1 MPADVRVGPAGWSYE
16 DWKGIVY
23 PAPRPDGFHEASFL
37 AQYFPVI
44 EINTSFYRPLRP
56 ELARVWTKKLQSHG
70 GFQFTA
76 KLYRGFTHDR
86 HFDRADVRQF
96 CEGLAPL
103 ADAGMLG
110 CVLMQFPWSF
120 RFSRENRDLVVK
132 LSEAFGQYPLAAEM
146 RHSGWNNPE
155 ALRLF
160 EDHQISFCNIDQP
173 QLHHC
178 LPPTEHVTSAIGYVR
193 LHGRNNQ
200 EWFQF
205 GDDEPRP
212 GGLKPVEARYNYLY
226 GVDQLRKWKER
237 IERIAA
243 QTRTTYVVTNNH
255 FRGQAVVNA
264 LQIVSLVSGK
274 PVNVPET
281 LMQHYP
287 ELQTVAGNPPS
298 QRSLFLI
305 PPRRR
310 AGQNTRVW
318 GAQRAMTAAAV
329 YRAAV

>member
-1 MPADVRVGPAGWSYE
+1 MKADVRVGPAGWSYE

-23 PAPRPDGFHEASFL
+23 PSPRPDGFHEASFL
-37 AQYFPVI
+37 AQYFPII

-56 ELARVWTKKLQSHG
+56 ELARVWAKKLQSRP

-76 KLYRGFTHDR
+76 KLYRAFTHDR
-86 HFDRADVRQF
+86 QLDRDDVRRF

-120 RFSRENRDLVVK
+120 RYSRENRDHLVR
-132 LSEAFGQYPLAAEM
+132 LQQAFGQYPLAAEM
-146 RHSGWNNPE
+146 RHAGWNNPE

-160 EDHQISFCNIDQP
+160 EDHGIAFCNIDQP
-173 QLHHC
+173 QLNQC
-178 LPPTEHVTSAIGYVR
+178 LPPTDHVTSAIGYVR
-193 LHGRNNQ
+193 LHGRNYQ
-200 EWFQF
+200 EWFEF

-212 GGLKPVEARYNYLY
+212 GGLKPIEARYNYLY
-226 GVDQLRKWKER
+226 DLDQLRKWQHR
-237 IERIAA
+237 IERIAS

-264 LQIVSLVSGK
+264 LQIVSLVSGE
-274 PVNVPET
+274 PVKVPET
-281 LMQHYP
+281 LLQHYP
-287 ELQTVAGNPPS
+287 ELQTVAQDPPS

-305 PPRRR
+305 PPRRH
-310 AGQNTRVW
+310 AGQR
-318 GAQRAMTAAAV
+318 QRGWAERRALPAVAV
-329 YRAAV
+329 YHAAS